1 YQVENI
7 IATASSSAADKGPE
21 NTVSGAGLD
30 GSGLHGNTGEGTMW
44 LSDAAGPQPTWIM
57 FEFDTVHKL
66 DEMLVWNSNESLESV
81 IGLGFKEVTVEYST
95 NGVDFMALGA
105 THEFAQ
111 GPGSAGYASNTTID
125 MAGVAARYVKL
136 TANSNW
142 AGLLPQFGLSEVQFF
157 SIPVQAR
164 EPDPAAW
171 ATDVALD
178 LDLAFRAGREA
189 ATHDVY
195 FSDDYQAV
203 ADGTALVATVTE
215 ASHGPVSL
223 DLDKTYFWRVDEG
236 NDVETPALWTGE
248 VWGFSTIESL
258 VVDDIESYNDID
270 PPDPESNRIFESWID
285 GFGIPTNGA
294 LVGYDLPPYTE
305 QTIVHGGK
313 QSMPFSYDNSAGNSE
328 AVLTLSSQ
336 RDWTVRGVKQLSLW
350 FRGYPGSVGSFT
362 EGPAGAFTITAS
374 GADIW
379 NQADEFH
386 YVYKQLSGAGTII
399 AKVEHVEHTDNWAK
413 GGVMIRETLDAG
425 SKFAAVYVMPTNADG
440 TPTNGA
446 RFQGRT
452 DTDGGA
458 SSDTSV
464 ATAEQMAVTAPF
476 WVKIERDVSGNFRGS
491 YSSNGTAW
499 TPMVW
504 RPSISMDSDVYI
516 GLALTSHDPDV
527 TGEAGFSGV
536 QTTGTVTGQWQSQDI
551 GILNNSA
558 EQMYVAIAN
567 ANGTSGLVAHDDL
580 AVTQIDTWTE
590 WRIDLQQFAD
600 QGVNLTDV
608 DSISIGVGDRNA
620 APGQA
625 GGSGIMYFD
634 DFGLSPEPA
643 PLVEVWLEAEA
654 ADTIGSSWRTYDDP
668 AASGGKSIGSDDGDG
683 NDNDFV
689 PGAEWVATYSFNVP
703 AGGEYKILLRGQ
715 EAGADSFWVRIPNA
729 IRQTHEDPD
738 QPGAGWVRFNGMDA
752 LSGWAWD
759 EVHSDDHSQA
769 ITNWLLPGGDH
780 TLEIAKREDGVLLDA
795 ILITNNLNQ
804 DQSTLP
810 DAIPLP

>member
-1 YQVENI
+1 
-7 IATASSSAADKGPE
+7 
-21 NTVSGAGLD
+21 
-30 GSGLHGNTGEGTMW
+30 
-44 LSDAAGPQPTWIM
+44 
-57 FEFDTVHKL
+57 
-66 DEMLVWNSNESLESV
+66 
-81 IGLGFKEVTVEYST
+81 
-95 NGVDFMALGA
+95 
-105 THEFAQ
+105 
-111 GPGSAGYASNTTID
+111 
-125 MAGVAARYVKL
+125 
-136 TANSNW
+136 
-142 AGLLPQFGLSEVQFF
+142 
-157 SIPVQAR
+157 
-164 EPDPAAW
+164 
-171 ATDVALD
+171 
-178 LDLAFRAGREA
+178 
-189 ATHDVY
+189 
-195 FSDDYQAV
+195 
-203 ADGTALVATVTE
+203 
-215 ASHGPVSL
+215 
-223 DLDKTYFWRVDEG
+223 
-236 NDVETPALWTGE
+236 
-248 VWGFSTIESL
+248 
-258 VVDDIESYNDID
+258 
-270 PPDPESNRIFESWID
+270 
-285 GFGIPTNGA
+285 
-294 LVGYDLPPYTE
+294 
-305 QTIVHGGK
+305 
-313 QSMPFSYDNSAGNSE
+313 MPFSYDNSAGNSE

-350 FRGYPGSVGSFT
+350 FRGFPASVGSFT
-362 EGPAGAFTITAS
+362 EAPAGTFTITAS

-386 YVYKQLSGAGTII
+386 YVYKQLSGQGTII

-413 GGVMIRETLDAG
+413 SGVMIRETLDAG

-440 TPTNGA
+440 TPTNGV

-683 NDNDFV
+683 NDNDFA
-689 PGAEWVATYSFNVP
+689 PGAEWLATYSFNVP
-703 AGGEYKILLRGQ
+703 TGEYKILLRGQ

-752 LSGWAWD
+752 PSGWAWD

-795 ILITNNLNQ
+795 ILITNNLNH